1 MPVYFERKAKRSG
14 GSIVVSIPPE
24 ILRALKIKESDVLLL
39 YVEDDKLVVEKYG
52 ESENEA

>member
-24 ILRALKIKESDVLLL
+24 ILRALKIQQGDILLL
-39 YVEDDKLVVEKYG
+39 SVEDGKLVVEKK
-52 ESENEA
+52 